1 MKQIKTFE
9 DACKKLGIDPTNLPE
24 VSNLTADLQ
33 QAVIDHYKMMIVSQA
48 LNDGWKPDWN
58 DHNQRKWNPWFT
70 VKASSKNPGGSGLVC
85 SNALNW
91 ITGTGVG
98 SRLCFRDAETAE
110 YAGRQFKKL
119 YEGFWLIK

>member
-98 SRLCFRDAETAE
+98 SRLCFHSRELGE
-110 YAGRQFKKL
+110 YAGKQFQSIYNDYLK
-119 YEGFWLIK
+119 